1 MISVRVLKSSEH
13 DRVRSLINAIF
24 PRTFITIAKDDIIVI
39 AEVGSTPVG
48 FAHIIGDAD
57 RVILQG
63 IGVVDNMRNQGVGAL
78 ILEHSLG
85 LLYRWGKPMFLK
97 VKMMNPAVDLYT
109 RYGFCVKRFGA
120 VSVLVKRI
128 EN

>member
-1 MISVRVLKSSEH
+1 MINVRVLKSSEH
-13 DRVRSLINAIF
+13 DGVRNLISVIF
-24 PRTFITIAKDDIIVI
+24 PSTFVTIAKDDIIVV
-39 AEVGSTPVG
+39 AEVGATPVG
-48 FAHIIGDAD
+48 FAHIIDD
-57 RVILQG
+57 QNRVILQG

-78 ILEHSLG
+78 ILEHALG
-85 LLYRWGKPMFLK
+85 LLYQWGKPMFLK
-97 VKMMNPAVDLYT
+97 VKMMNPAIDLYT